1 MDLRLYERAY
11 FNKYIVPIYKKDKC
25 ECCGTTED
33 LDLHHEDR
41 FIDSLRK
48 TLKIFN
54 LEEKDTD
61 EYTKEELNII
71 TNYMLGMQVK
81 QKYKTL
87 CNKCHME
94 EHSKR
99 INYDEKYG
107 IETIRITDKEK
118 VKEKLEYMK
127 NNYIPKILDKK
138 LTSEDKDKICN
149 DFGIIDDKGRLIKW
163 TRIKK
168 IINEFGYEIEDKTLR
183 INKKRTKVSI
193 IYDK

>member
-1 MDLRLYERAY
+1 MDLRLYERNK
-11 FNKYIVPIYKKDKC
+11 FNQYIVPIYKKDKC

-87 CNKCHME
+87 CGKCHAK
-94 EHSKR
+94 EHSTL

-149 DFGIIDDKGRLIKW
+149 DFGIIDTEGRLVKW
-163 TRIKK
+163 TRLKK
-168 IINEFGYEIEDKTLR
+168 IIEALGFKIIDGRLR
-183 INKKRTKVSI
+183 INGITTRVSI
-193 IYDK
+193 ISSK

>member
-1 MDLRLYERAY
+1 MDLRMYERNK
-11 FNKYIVPIYKKDKC
+11 FNQYIVPIYKKDKC
-25 ECCGTTED
+25 ECCGATED

-41 FIDSLRK
+41 FIYSLRK
-48 TLKIFN
+48 TLEIFN

-71 TNYMLGMQVK
+71 TNYMLGIQVK

-87 CNKCHME
+87 CGKCHAK
-94 EHSKR
+94 EHSTL

-107 IETIRITDKEK
+107 IETTRITDKEK

-127 NNYIPKILDKK
+127 NNYVPKILNKK
-138 LTSEDKDKICN
+138 LTTKDKNKICKE
-149 DFGIIDDKGRLIKW
+149 FGIIDDKGRLIKW